1 MFYLEKTRF
10 KRNTIAVV
18 KDLKGNHVE
27 ERLGLLNLFNQ
38 VLAGGGG
45 GLTTKARVE
54 GLDMITGK
62 LTQSC
67 PETSWAAHV
76 SGEFQA
82 LERTVFQD

>member
-45 GLTTKARVE
+45 V
-54 GLDMITGK
+54 
-62 LTQSC
+62 
-67 PETSWAAHV
+67 
-76 SGEFQA
+76 
-82 LERTVFQD
+82 

>member
-38 VLAGGGG
+38 VLAGGGRFDNEGKG
-45 GLTTKARVE
+45 GR
-54 GLDMITGK
+54 
-62 LTQSC
+62 
-67 PETSWAAHV
+67 
-76 SGEFQA
+76 SGHDNRKTHSE
-82 LERTVFQD
+82 LP